1 MDDPLKYPKLRFPI
15 DLRIERVD
23 TSEILLVSCPLGI
36 SPEPLGLI
44 AAVAPIVAHFE
55 GKLSVDQISAQFAHL
70 GVTPKLVDELVHIL
84 DRGLF
89 IEGPRFR
96 TAERTVRETFLQAT
110 VRPAALAGLSYP
122 ADETALRAE
131 IDRWLANGTPG
142 IVQPGREMIGLI
154 SPHIDYRRGGVGYGK
169 TYARLAPERHDLY
182 ILIGTAHQYSSHLF
196 HLSAKDFASPLGVL
210 ACDRPFVTR
219 LAALYGSSRSFA
231 DEILH
236 RREHSLELQAPFLR
250 RVQASPAIVPILVG
264 GFHSMVAAG
273 RPPEE
278 YEVYESFVAAL
289 VECTA
294 ERMRAGG
301 RICFL
306 SGVDMAHVGRAFGD
320 SGALTPEFMEEVAR
334 RDRVYL
340 DAIAAH
346 DKRALFAHVA
356 ADGDARRICGF
367 PTLYTVLD
375 VLERLGI
382 RYTTDL
388 VDYRQAVDYASD
400 CAVTFAGVGMYTTAR
415 ISSHP

>member
-1 MDDPLKYPKLRFPI
+1 
-15 DLRIERVD
+15 
-23 TSEILLVSCPLGI
+23 
-36 SPEPLGLI
+36 
-44 AAVAPIVAHFE
+44 
-55 GKLSVDQISAQFAHL
+55 
-70 GVTPKLVDELVHIL
+70 
-84 DRGLF
+84 
-89 IEGPRFR
+89 
-96 TAERTVRETFLQAT
+96 
-110 VRPAALAGLSYP
+110 
-122 ADETALRAE
+122 
-131 IDRWLANGTPG
+131 
-142 IVQPGREMIGLI
+142 
-154 SPHIDYRRGGVGYGK
+154 
-169 TYARLAPERHDLY
+169 
-182 ILIGTAHQYSSHLF
+182 
-196 HLSAKDFASPLGVL
+196 
-210 ACDRPFVTR
+210 
-219 LAALYGSSRSFA
+219 
-231 DEILH
+231 
-236 RREHSLELQAPFLR
+236 
-250 RVQASPAIVPILVG
+250 
-264 GFHSMVAAG
+264 MVAAG

-415 ISSHP
+415 ISRHP